1 MKTLRN
7 EESLRDYQALLNPF
21 GRYISEYIEAFIK
34 TGEMDES
41 LLTFGFDIGTWNTNI
56 KKKRQHQGGNPSDKV
71 NIIDESEK
79 QQFIRTIVAA
89 IHRKFESYYPLSQ
102 EDLLALYSSRR
113 DHFLSLRVHLEA
125 LVRNWHRNH
134 TPEKPEAERH
144 ARVREQLQFM
154 RIVILRPLRS
164 REIHQMDSQQQEGFL
179 RWAYRNEIR

>member
-7 EESLRDYQALLNPF
+7 EASLRDYQALLNPF

-56 KKKRQHQGGNPSDKV
+56 KKKRQQQGGTPSDNVKM
-71 NIIDESEK
+71 IDESEK
-79 QQFIRTIVAA
+79 QQFIQTIVAA

-102 EDLLALYSSRR
+102 EDLLALYSARR

-125 LVRNWHRNH
+125 LVRSWHP
-134 TPEKPEAERH
+134 TPEKPEAERC

-154 RIVILRPLRS
+154 RILILMPLRS
-164 REIHQMDSQQQEGFL
+164 REIHHMDSQQQEDFL